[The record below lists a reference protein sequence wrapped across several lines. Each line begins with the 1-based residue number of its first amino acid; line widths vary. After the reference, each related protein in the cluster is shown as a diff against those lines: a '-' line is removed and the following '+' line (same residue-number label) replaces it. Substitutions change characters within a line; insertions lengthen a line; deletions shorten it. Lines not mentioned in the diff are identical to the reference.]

1 MLFLTREERETII
14 SWNDE
19 DGDKI
24 WVYSSQQ
31 PMVRRLR
38 RNPLF
43 ELKSECYNKNYKC
56 YPSPISV
63 EGYLPRKAL
72 TIRTKRIE
80 LSREEK
86 ERRVKRLRFAH
97 KSPNDSRFS
106 NLNGSTNGL
115 MRGDGC
121 VDELSFCG
129 LDVNIFEVI

>member
-1 MLFLTREERETII
+1 MLSLTREERETII
-14 SWNDE
+14 SWSDE

-24 WVYSSQQ
+24 WIYSTQQ
-31 PMVRRLR
+31 PMIRRLR

-43 ELKSECYNKNYKC
+43 ELKSEGYNKNYKY
-56 YPSPISV
+56 YPNPISV

-86 ERRVKRLRFAH
+86 ESRAKRLRIAH
-97 KSPNDSRFS
+97 KSPKGSRFS

-115 MRGDGC
+115 ILVRGNSC
-121 VDELSFCG
+121 KNE
-129 LDVNIFEVI
+129 